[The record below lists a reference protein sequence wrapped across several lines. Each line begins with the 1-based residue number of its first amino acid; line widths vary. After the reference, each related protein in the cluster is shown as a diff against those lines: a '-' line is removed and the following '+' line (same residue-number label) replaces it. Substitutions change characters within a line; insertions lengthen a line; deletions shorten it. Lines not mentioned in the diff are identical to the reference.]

1 MGKPQATASNELK
14 QDCTQQNHFAL
25 ERLAF
30 FSDAV
35 FAIAIT
41 ILVLDIRLPYG
52 VDSAS
57 SRELFLLLTGL
68 WQEYLAFFISFWVIG
83 LSWISHH
90 RKFLYIQRI
99 DYPLL
104 ILNLL
109 VLMLI
114 AFIPFPT
121 AVMSENVNFTATT
134 FYALTMI
141 LSSLSGLILWWHAAR
156 DHRLVDP
163 RLDRRQIW
171 REASVPLTTIAI
183 FILSIGIAVVT
194 PGLARIC
201 WVLVFPVAFF
211 LRRRATQPFAGG
223 DLAY

>member
-1 MGKPQATASNELK
+1 LEFPVSRSKEESPKKLK
-14 QDCTQQNHFAL
+14 QDAVQQESLGL
-25 ERLAF
+25 ERLVF

-41 ILVLDIRLPYG
+41 ILVLDIRLPSG
-52 VDSAS
+52 ADSANS
-57 SRELFLLLTGL
+57 HELWLMLTSL

-99 DYPLL
+99 DFQLL
-104 ILNLL
+104 TINLL
-109 VLMLI
+109 MLMTI

-121 AVMSENVNFTATT
+121 AVMSENVSFTATV

-141 LSSLSGLILWWHAAR
+141 MASLSGLILWLHAAR

-163 RLDRRQIW
+163 NLDRRHIW
-171 REASVPLTTIAI
+171 GEASVPLATIAI
-183 FILSIGIAVVT
+183 FALSIGVAALEA
-194 PGLARIC
+194 GLARIC

-211 LRRRATQPFAGG
+211 LRRRAV
-223 DLAY
+223 